1 MSENK
6 LQSEIESLESS
17 LGTHLK
23 ENQSI
28 IERTR

>member
-6 LQSEIESLESS
+6 LQSEIESLEST